1 MMREK
6 RIDDMTFD
14 ELADFGKEIEELEK
28 EFNAMSREEQLK
40 SIGMTEEE
48 VERSKNKILNMIE
61 GYKFLADV
69 QNLVDK

>member
-1 MMREK
+1 MREK